1 MLHLLS
7 NKRKEA
13 RKREEA
19 SNLMGFTYTHAWH
32 DKLIAQERSAC
43 MLVCGVL
50 YVYKIKMQYVS

>member
-32 DKLIAQERSAC
+32 DKLIAQERMHAC
-43 MLVCGVL
+43 VCGVL
-50 YVYKIKMQYVS
+50 YVYKIKMQYVF